1 MKKTTTRLLMLSLC
15 LLLSQLLWSQNPGVK
30 SNNGKPITISQAL
43 NTNKTGN
50 KTVTLR
56 ASGGDKFRW
65 NTGASTQ
72 AIEVPFDSRERYT
85 VDVEEKDG
93 RRTSLTTPLSPAL
106 FQRKVTKPGS
116 AQLSA
121 PDPQPGCPTSSLT
134 GSYSRI
140 CAGTTLQLSANGG
153 TSYLWSTGQ
162 TSSSIQ
168 VTPTENISYTVT
180 ITFSDPEE
188 SLFCQ
193 DIKST
198 GLIEVI
204 EQPTAVIN
212 GGGGNLCGGGVAVLT
227 AGGGD
232 TYLWNTGATSASI
245 TVAPAS
251 TSLYSVT
258 ATKAGLCTDDAST
271 TVNVTPFNPS
281 VSGLSTVCLG
291 YGAQLSASGGT
302 SYLWSNGF
310 QSSSI
315 NVGPTSPGTYAYS
328 VTITNGS
335 CSAVRSHTLTVNPS
349 PSASISGPAGACYNG
364 SIALNASG
372 GGTFSWSTGAST
384 ASINVAALQNT
395 QSFTVTVSN
404 SYGCKRSESKTVTVY
419 APPSLD
425 GPLSVCAGQAANLS
439 VTGGSSYSWNT
450 GETTASISPY
460 PSSTS
465 IYRVTVSDPNACTY
479 VLSKTVS
486 VSNLPDAR
494 ISGPNTTCAGQN
506 VSLTAFGG
514 SSYLW
519 STGANTATIN
529 VSPGSTTTY
538 TVTVSSSGGCV
549 GSASQVISVHPLP
562 LGNIAGASSV
572 CPGQSTTLSAS
583 GGSTYAWN
591 TGASS
596 AAIEVSPTQN
606 TTYTVSITNAQ
617 GCTLVKSHSVAVNIT
632 GSASNDG
639 PLTCTKTTATLL
651 GTSSAQGASYR
662 WKNASG
668 VEIAT
673 TPGTTV
679 TTVGVYTLEI
689 TAAGGCTYTT
699 ATEVVQDLQI
709 PQVSANSSGMLTC
722 VQSSINLL
730 GTSSASPASYEWRNG
745 SGILIA
751 NTLNAST
758 TQTGTYTLKVTAANG
773 CSNTAG
779 TTVTADLATPQ
790 VSVQHDGS
798 LTCAKPSAIL
808 SAGSSSSGLQYTW
821 KDAAGNPLGT
831 GSSIQVTNSGT
842 YWLEAKGAN
851 GCIVSQSIALTQS
864 GTLPTV
870 NVSLITSGCH
880 FTLQGSS
887 TTAGVSYSWTNQNG
901 RVVATTPSFTTNQA
915 SIYTLKVSTASGCS
929 KQASINAGNSETT
942 VSMSIGGVSQGY
954 LTYHKTNLTCTKN
967 SVVLSASSAD
977 VIDSYLWK
985 SPSGAYLSYSS
996 NLTVTQAGTYLLQA
1010 GTENG
1015 CPQIHEVLVERIN
1028 TMPAAQISGDSTVCR
1043 YASTNLSIF
1052 VSGGTYQWSNGS
1064 SSFSINTGSVAN
1076 DVSFAVTVTLGSC
1089 QKIYPRTVRVE
1100 GQAPSGTGTAGPT
1113 QPCTHIP
1120 VTYSASGGSQYKW
1133 SSGETTSTV
1142 SVPNGFT
1149 STSWVNY
1156 WVDISDQ
1163 YGCSTRRSFT
1173 VKPKI
1178 SPVVTVSGVPTAP
1191 FCEQALINLTATG
1204 GGTYLWSSGET
1215 TANLQKT
1222 LSASSSLN
1230 VKVTAANGCAITKP
1244 INIEVVPRPIP
1255 QILGGDIAC
1264 AGGSTTLSA
1273 TGGSTYLWSN
1283 NATTSSIA
1291 LTQPTTT
1298 QAYSVTVSTQ
1308 PGCSGVAQ
1316 KTVIVPAALSL
1327 NYTLANL
1334 EDCTANNA
1342 SVQPIV
1348 TGGQGNISLSIAR
1361 YGELYFSPSLNGL
1374 RSGTYVLKA
1383 EDNQQCIA
1391 LKEVVIEENQPA
1403 PAIDLPDVEVCAG
1416 ATASLSINNAAA
1428 YTTFLWSNGATTSS
1442 ITVSPTTITTYTV
1455 TATASNGCQAT
1466 DEVVLRVNPMLTA
1479 SAGGGGT
1486 FCLPFGSSANA
1497 TLFASVNGGT
1507 APYTYQWYSGQTTA
1521 SISVSTPASAG
1532 FGVVVS
1538 DSKGCT
1544 ASASASVIV
1553 IPLPQAQITGGEV
1566 NCYGLSTTLTAT
1578 GGQTYLWSTGAT
1590 TTSIAINQPTQT
1602 ATYTVTVTN
1611 GGVCTSVAQKIV
1623 LVPEVLSVSYTPAND
1638 DDCILNNVIILPTSN
1653 AQGDVHYQLALQ
1665 GSTDFS
1671 DDLQGKGSGN
1681 YTLKATD
1688 ENGCEAILLFT
1699 INEVQLFL
1707 TLNYELDN
1715 PDDCIKGNAQLHVNA
1730 QNGHGPVEI
1739 RINPNGNPDTIFTV
1753 ASGTYEVFA
1762 IDSLGCRDTLEV
1774 VVDERLP
1781 YDLRA
1786 YQRNTEDCDPNN
1798 TAIAVY
1804 GQSAR
1809 GALSFQLDDGVPQ
1822 TDSLFSNVT
1831 PGVHDLYFID
1841 STGCRDS
1848 FYVNVANEA
1857 QIPVGS
1863 QGVSHCD
1870 TADASAVIYLQPSNA
1885 TVQYQ
1890 YSLDAGQSWQN
1901 EYTFDNLAP
1910 GQYFPAVKK
1919 LPAGCIIMGDTLVI
1933 SDTCRAYAL
1942 AGFTKDTVMITQP
1955 DQLVIFPWL
1964 IETPSWM
1971 QDDFN
1976 LKVVL
1981 QGTGEPHFVEF
1992 NPDGTNA
1999 NLRSERLFAQR
2010 QYLNGFNGPDR
2021 DSTALASTARLF
2033 NYPQEYIF
2041 SLQSVTPTKLKIDPK
2056 RKDLRVIVTFD
2067 PDGYTEEEIIICA
2080 GESTTLNAGLGS
2092 CFIWDDGSTENPRT
2106 VSPTEDT
2113 EYSVTVLDDKLR
2125 ATLKRYKVKVINPVV
2140 KIVPSELEKR
2150 LCNATPITL
2159 TAQVSGVP
2167 DLAQVQYLWSTGETT
2182 SSITVPTTKPIN
2194 PAIRSVTVSYIVNT
2208 NKTCSATTEID
2219 VENLV
2224 TAEEENICYNISAEL
2239 EEQGFVVYA
2248 CKVIE
2253 EIPITTPELR
2263 SVDPVSDYSQFD
2275 VSIQNIVIPLRPRLT
2290 KIINMLR
2297 AKGYNANGYI
2307 TDADDICDNS
2317 QFEQVE
2323 SVFEQDIEDH
2333 DVWVHVVKCD
2343 EDGNGFVFVRAN
2355 EEFINIQDV
2364 MTNLLYD
2371 EQIEMETYPLRQF
2384 VLAGYG
2390 TEGLDN
2396 IIAYVPA
2403 DLVIGLD
2410 QEIVLD
2416 MIKRNFIGGGARF
2429 LPNGTLTVRSI
2440 NDQSVADFRLFHMGR
2455 ARANDPIQSISK
2467 DGYSINWYFNGTD
2480 ISVQNHGINLIE
2492 LGNRVSEGENSIRVV
2507 IQNSQGQIQDLSLSL
2522 FYSPPPPIA
2531 QAGTLRIEAT
2541 VNGRLKGI
2549 YTPTERIGD
2558 PQRGDNP
2565 LHYDD
2570 DISVRI
2576 GVSTPTSAFVPIFDG
2591 VLNFTELTAQNGNPL
2606 VFKLKKETPASQ
2618 RRIVASQGPESA
2630 SFFLY
2635 IEEPKNIPNKPKGT
2649 LQSDFLAGP
2658 TKFDKSIKG
2667 DTKAKIQA
2675 KYQEALAII
2684 LKHAP
2689 DFYNFFSN
2697 NVSLELEVTKDGRG
2711 GRAGH
2716 TVPTFTTA
2724 QDFPFLRLDKPVT
2737 STETQADGTSKV
2749 ILTDATLV
2757 SLLNSSE
2764 RDELSK
2770 ASNLR
2775 RITEKAEDIINK
2787 IAATNA
2793 NEAATIRQHILAGTL
2808 TPQHMETS
2816 SYDVSANDLSRFG
2829 YYSKFKISIDYS
2841 DNRSVCEFARTLLH
2855 ELAHVR
2861 FKNLDP
2867 IAALKWEKISNAASK
2882 LGSTVIVGEDNAT
2895 NRSMGLC
2902 SEGHGHQRGNPENAY
2917 VCNAENLIP
2926 ETNCK

>member
-15 LLLSQLLWSQNPGVK
+15 LLLSQLLWSQNQGVK
-30 SNNGKPITISQAL
+30 VNNGKLITISQAL
-43 NTNKTGN
+43 NTSKTGD
-50 KTVTLR
+50 KVVTLR
-56 ASGGDKFRW
+56 ASSGDKFRW
-65 NTGASTQ
+65 NTGESTQ
-72 AIEVPFDSRERYT
+72 AIEVPYSSKERYT
-85 VDVEEKDG
+85 VDIEEKDG
-93 RRTSLTTPLSPAL
+93 RRTSLTTSLSSDVLP
-106 FQRKVTKPGS
+106 RKVTKPGS

-121 PDPQPGCPTSSLT
+121 PDPQPGCPSSSLT

-168 VTPTENISYTVT
+168 VTPTENINYTVT

-212 GGGGNLCGGGVAVLT
+212 GGGGNLCGGGAAVLT

-232 TYLWNTGATSASI
+232 TYLWNTGATSATI
-245 TVAPAS
+245 TVSPAS

-258 ATKAGLCTDDAST
+258 ATKAGLCSDDAST
-271 TVNVTPFNPS
+271 TVNVTPFNPAI
-281 VSGLSTVCLG
+281 SGLSTVCLG
-291 YGAQLSASGGT
+291 YGTQLTASGGT
-302 SYLWSNGF
+302 SYVWSNGF

-364 SIALNASG
+364 SIALSASG
-372 GGTFSWSTGAST
+372 GGTYSWSTGATT
-384 ASINVAALQNT
+384 AGINVAALQNT

-404 SYGCKRSESKTVTVY
+404 SYGCHSSESKTVSVY
-419 APPSLD
+419 EPPSLD
-425 GPLSVCAGQAANLS
+425 GTLSVCAGQAANLS

-486 VSNLPDAR
+486 VSNLPNAR

-583 GGSTYAWN
+583 GGSTYLWN

-606 TTYTVSITNAQ
+606 TNYTVSITNAQ

-673 TPGTTV
+673 TPGTAV
-679 TTVGVYTLEI
+679 TTAGVYTLEI

-745 SGILIA
+745 SGTLIA

-758 TQTGTYTLKVTAANG
+758 TQTGTYTLQVTAANG
-773 CSNTAG
+773 CSNTAS

-808 SAGSSSSGLQYTW
+808 SASSSSSGLQYTW

-842 YWLEAKGAN
+842 YWLEAKGTN
-851 GCIVSQSIALTQS
+851 GCIVNQSIALTQS

-870 NVSLITSGCH
+870 NVSLSTSGCH

-1064 SSFSINTGSVAN
+1064 SSFSINTGAVVN

-1391 LKEVVIEENQPA
+1391 LKEVVIEEKQPA

-1442 ITVSPTTITTYTV
+1442 IMVSPTTITTYTI
-1455 TATASNGCQAT
+1455 TATASNGCQAM
-1466 DEVVLRVNPMLTA
+1466 DQVVVRVNPILTA
-1479 SAGGGGT
+1479 IAEGSGT

-1532 FGVVVS
+1532 FGVVVT

-1553 IPLPQAQITGGEV
+1553 IPLPQAQITGGEINCYGNSTTLTATGGQSYLWSTGATTASIAV
-1566 NCYGLSTTLTAT
+1566 TPSSSTYYSVTVSNGTCAAVPTGKMVQVPAALSLSYQLQNDQDCTPNNTNIIPLPSNAQGAVGYVIAPQGTLDFSTNLQALGSGVYTLTALDANNCAASTTVNINEKLPPAPISLSNAEVCAGTPATLSVSGAPASGVSYSWTVPSGASNPGNIASFSTLIAGTYTVTMTDNEGCAVSATASVNVIPFPEVQITGGEINCYGLSTTLTAT
-1578 GGQTYLWSTGAT
+1578 GGQAYLWSTGST

-1611 GGVCTSVAQKIV
+1611 GGVCSVVAEKIV
-1623 LVPEVLSVSYTPAND
+1623 LVPEVLSVSYALAND

-1653 AQGDVHYQLALQ
+1653 AQGEVHYQLALQ
-1665 GSTDFS
+1665 GSSDFS

-1699 INEVQLFL
+1699 INEVQSFL
-1707 TLNYELDN
+1707 TLTYELDN
-1715 PDDCIKGNAQLHVNA
+1715 PDDCIQGNAQLQVNA

-1753 ASGTYEVFA
+1753 SSGTYAVFA
-1762 IDSLGCRDTLEV
+1762 IDSAGCQDSIVIT
-1774 VVDERLP
+1774 VDEKLP
-1781 YDLRA
+1781 SNAGYNLFNLD
-1786 YQRNTEDCDPNN
+1786 DCHPNN
-1798 TAIAVY
+1798 TMIIAK
-1804 GQSAR
+1804 GNSAR
-1809 GALSFQLDDGVPQ
+1809 GEIKYKLDTGEVTADSIFNNVIPGYHSLFIL
-1822 TDSLFSNVT
+1822 DSLGCKDSILIVV
-1831 PGVHDLYFID
+1831 PDESQIQYVHQD
-1841 STGCRDS
+1841 
-1848 FYVNVANEA
+1848 
-1857 QIPVGS
+1857 
-1863 QGVSHCD
+1863 VSHCD
-1870 TADASAVIYLQPSNA
+1870 TTDGNLLFFNLPFSPEI
-1885 TVQYQ
+1885 TYQ
-1890 YSLDAGQSWQN
+1890 YSVDSGKTW
-1901 EYTFDNLAP
+1901 LASRNFTTLSP
-1910 GQYFPAVKK
+1910 GAHVPSIKK
-1919 LPAGCIIMGDTLVI
+1919 LPANCIVYGDTLLLG
-1933 SDTCRAYAL
+1933 DTCRLYPL
-1942 AGFTKDTVMITQP
+1942 AGFTKDTLLITSP
-1955 DQLVIFPWL
+1955 EQLLRFPWKV
-1964 IETPSWM
+1964 ETPKWFKDSF
-1971 QDDFN
+1971 DLN
-1976 LKVVL
+1976 VRLE
-1981 QGTGEPHFVEF
+1981 GTGYPHFVE
-1992 NPDGTNA
+1992 NGQNA
-1999 NLRSERLFAQR
+1999 NLRASQSFILHN
-2010 QYLNGFNGPDR
+2010 YPSTFNGLDK
-2021 DSTALASTARLF
+2021 DSIGMASTAGQDRYPVVYTFKLTPGPRNKVIIDPKHEQISVLVALGELTTYIEENIFICKGEEQTLDAGLGMCYNWSDGHTESPRVVQPNVTTDYYVTIIDQSGKVTVKHFTVNVMDFSVNIQLDHSDQVCKKNEFKLF
-2033 NYPQEYIF
+2033 AKVEGSNMNFTYNWNVSGVTPTEVIIIPELGDRTEPFSVTVTGTIGNKQCVQEDDISVEEVRAQLEDQICENIRTKLLSLGFIGYPIEVVETIPLQPKPEQRSTCEVIDRAQATINLGEQRYDLGIEMCNLVNSIKEKGYSSTGYITSNADFCGENWFETLYNQYSSNNEDYDVFFHVDNCKDGEAILFVKINPNYLLILSPDNPVMSNPQDVVAQEYIE
-2041 SLQSVTPTKLKIDPK
+2041 SLEDSSCKDCPDWVKEIWNDDYTPGQGAIFGYIAPAIPIF
-2056 RKDLRVIVTFD
+2056 VVG
-2067 PDGYTEEEIIICA
+2067 DGGPLVPIGDIIIGMVAAIAISADLALQTHITYVAHNETKDTYYCGRTRGYGTRTEIKDRRIGGHHHVVKFKYTTWVDQA
-2080 GESTTLNAGLGS
+2080 LNGEIGRLCIRGREQQLIDFYGGALSDPEVRS
-2092 CFIWDDGSTENPRT
+2092 QHVNPR
-2106 VSPTEDT
+2106 
-2113 EYSVTVLDDKLR
+2113 
-2125 ATLKRYKVKVINPVV
+2125 
-2140 KIVPSELEKR
+2140 
-2150 LCNATPITL
+2150 C
-2159 TAQVSGVP
+2159 
-2167 DLAQVQYLWSTGETT
+2167 
-2182 SSITVPTTKPIN
+2182 
-2194 PAIRSVTVSYIVNT
+2194 
-2208 NKTCSATTEID
+2208 
-2219 VENLV
+2219 ENLIRGV
-2224 TAEEENICYNISAEL
+2224 AKLNPMGYFYHWCSTIKF
-2239 EEQGFVVYA
+2239 G
-2248 CKVIE
+2248 
-2253 EIPITTPELR
+2253 EIYPYTGA
-2263 SVDPVSDYSQFD
+2263 
-2275 VSIQNIVIPLRPRLT
+2275 RL
-2290 KIINMLR
+2290 
-2297 AKGYNANGYI
+2297 
-2307 TDADDICDNS
+2307 
-2317 QFEQVE
+2317 
-2323 SVFEQDIEDH
+2323 QDIED
-2333 DVWVHVVKCD
+2333 
-2343 EDGNGFVFVRAN
+2343 FVRRN
-2355 EEFINIQDV
+2355 EDW
-2364 MTNLLYD
+2364 
-2371 EQIEMETYPLRQF
+2371 
-2384 VLAGYG
+2384 
-2390 TEGLDN
+2390 
-2396 IIAYVPA
+2396 
-2403 DLVIGLD
+2403 
-2410 QEIVLD
+2410 
-2416 MIKRNFIGGGARF
+2416 IK
-2429 LPNGTLTVRSI
+2429 
-2440 NDQSVADFRLFHMGR
+2440 
-2455 ARANDPIQSISK
+2455 K
-2467 DGYSINWYFNGTD
+2467 
-2480 ISVQNHGINLIE
+2480 
-2492 LGNRVSEGENSIRVV
+2492 
-2507 IQNSQGQIQDLSLSL
+2507 
-2522 FYSPPPPIA
+2522 
-2531 QAGTLRIEAT
+2531 
-2541 VNGRLKGI
+2541 
-2549 YTPTERIGD
+2549 
-2558 PQRGDNP
+2558 
-2565 LHYDD
+2565 
-2570 DISVRI
+2570 
-2576 GVSTPTSAFVPIFDG
+2576 
-2591 VLNFTELTAQNGNPL
+2591 
-2606 VFKLKKETPASQ
+2606 
-2618 RRIVASQGPESA
+2618 
-2630 SFFLY
+2630 
-2635 IEEPKNIPNKPKGT
+2635 
-2649 LQSDFLAGP
+2649 
-2658 TKFDKSIKG
+2658 
-2667 DTKAKIQA
+2667 
-2675 KYQEALAII
+2675 
-2684 LKHAP
+2684 
-2689 DFYNFFSN
+2689 
-2697 NVSLELEVTKDGRG
+2697 
-2711 GRAGH
+2711 
-2716 TVPTFTTA
+2716 
-2724 QDFPFLRLDKPVT
+2724 
-2737 STETQADGTSKV
+2737 
-2749 ILTDATLV
+2749 
-2757 SLLNSSE
+2757 
-2764 RDELSK
+2764 
-2770 ASNLR
+2770 
-2775 RITEKAEDIINK
+2775 
-2787 IAATNA
+2787 
-2793 NEAATIRQHILAGTL
+2793 
-2808 TPQHMETS
+2808 
-2816 SYDVSANDLSRFG
+2816 
-2829 YYSKFKISIDYS
+2829 KFK
-2841 DNRSVCEFARTLLH
+2841 F
-2855 ELAHVR
+2855 
-2861 FKNLDP
+2861 
-2867 IAALKWEKISNAASK
+2867 
-2882 LGSTVIVGEDNAT
+2882 
-2895 NRSMGLC
+2895 
-2902 SEGHGHQRGNPENAY
+2902 
-2917 VCNAENLIP
+2917 
-2926 ETNCK
+2926 